1 MTKKNKFEASL
12 SELQSIIHELESET
26 HSIDDMIKLFEKGM
40 SLMSFCENELNLV
53 EERVKTLI
61 QNSDG
66 FKEEIG
72 IKKK

>member
-40 SLMSFCENELNLV
+40 SLM
-53 EERVKTLI
+53 
-61 QNSDG
+61 
-66 FKEEIG
+66 
-72 IKKK
+72 